1 MKRVK
6 RFALCSC
13 SWTQIPLS
21 AVNTFGFG
29 RLSWAPRLD
38 ATALLREWAE
48 VGLAGSTANA
58 IDAVVAMLAASW
70 PAYENFTA
78 SLGWGFVCAS
88 NHYNM
93 DPASRTDY
101 TNASRTRVGY
111 SRGQP
116 GAYASAYNGA
126 AAVAFLSLAECP
138 EQLLLS
144 FFNVEYSYQLQGPE
158 YGGLSVLEWIYA
170 SHAAGAATSAAFLQ
184 QWRALKGQVDLS
196 SYAVGGTTEDDVF
209 DSVADILQAG
219 AADAESFS
227 ASVTGYFQQLVGNS
241 SSS

>member
-1 MKRVK
+1 M
-6 RFALCSC
+6 
-13 SWTQIPLS
+13 S

-48 VGLAGSTANA
+48 VGLAGSTADA

-78 SLGWGFVCAS
+78 NLGWGFVCAA
-88 NHYNM
+88 NHYDM

-111 SRGQP
+111 ARGQP
-116 GAYASAYNGA
+116 SAYASAYNGA
-126 AAVAFLSLAECP
+126 AAAAFLSLDECP

-144 FFNVEYSYQLQGPE
+144 FFNVEYTYQLRGPE

-170 SHAAGAATSAAFLQ
+170 SHAAGAATSASFPQ
-184 QWRALKGQVDLS
+184 QWHALKGLVNLS
-196 SYAVGGTTEDDVF
+196 AYAVGGATENGVF
-209 DSVADILQAG
+209 DSVTAILQAG
-219 AADAESFS
+219 AADAASFS
-227 ASVTGYFQQLVGNS
+227 AAVTQYFQQLVGN
-241 SSS
+241 